1 MEMSLR
7 VSGTPGVGLTLVI
20 HPQFRFSDSGSGGG
34 CDSEVGSV
42 GPAAPSWD
50 GAGGAGSPLGD
61 IDKDNQSC
69 EEDELLK
76 HQEESSGSCWISAVV
91 SRLPFPASSRIL

>member
-1 MEMSLR
+1 METSLW
-7 VSGTPGVGLTLVI
+7 VSGTSGSCLTLVI
-20 HPQFRFSDSGSGGG
+20 HPQFRSSDSGVGGG
-34 CDSEVGSV
+34 CDSEV

-50 GAGGAGSPLGD
+50 GAGSAGSPLGD
-61 IDKDNQSC
+61 IDKENQSS

-76 HQEESSGSCWISAVV
+76 HQDESSGSCWISAVV